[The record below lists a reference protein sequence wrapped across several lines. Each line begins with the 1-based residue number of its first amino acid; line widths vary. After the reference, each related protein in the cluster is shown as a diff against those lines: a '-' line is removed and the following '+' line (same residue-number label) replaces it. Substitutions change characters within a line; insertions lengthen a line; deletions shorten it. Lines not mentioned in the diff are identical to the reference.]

1 MLAPLPVRTCA
12 NCLEMSYQETPSQ
25 TNSPSASDVLNAV
38 FSAALDQKMNDYET
52 FHQTF
57 HPASTGSLSLQEMAG
72 GVRLQAFS
80 AGNMTTP

>member
-38 FSAALDQKMNDYET
+38 FSAALNQKMNDYE
-52 FHQTF
+52 TF